1 MWMRRKKRWTKCIMY
16 KIQRGGLYLCTIFTV
31 QPIFQ
36 GGAVVHKNSTYSF
49 LTNVLT
55 ADLLQPN

>member
-1 MWMRRKKRWTKCIMY
+1 MWTK
-16 KIQRGGLYLCTIFTV
+16 KEEEVDEVQRGGLYLCTIFTE

-36 GGAVVHKNSTYSF
+36 GGAVVHKNSTHSF

-55 ADLLQPN
+55 ADLLQSN